1 MLRATVSDPAG
12 PRRWRTATTLAP
24 LVPAAVALPF
34 DGTVAAA
41 LVAVSIAWMFV
52 AGLLRPRLRARD
64 AAVMVEGRAIRI
76 RDAGLVSQRIRA
88 QDVVAASTGHGDGDG
103 GFILALVREAPRDRP
118 LVLRLAHEPDARRIR
133 RALGIGAGGFG
144 IVSWPG
150 PADRESWVSMTLR
163 LLAAFGWLLLAWA
176 TLHGPFDV
184 AAGLLFLVSLL
195 SVAVLGWL
203 ASGRTR
209 LTGPT
214 ADELV
219 HATALGQ
226 SAEQRARAAPTGA
239 MPAGVA
245 PLARGETEDSVG
257 WLQRLDAM
265 AASLGKSEGYRGGG
279 VDRTELWEALED
291 PDAPRR
297 CAPLPP
303 ACSHASRRKR
313 RRGASPTPS
322 PSSATA
328 RRELAFASPSRRT
341 WRPPRGDWSASPHAE
356 DCSALAHSCSDFT

>member
-1 MLRATVSDPAG
+1 MLRAIVSDPAG
-12 PRRWRTATTLAP
+12 PRRWRTATSLAP

-41 LVAVSIAWMFV
+41 LVAVAIAWMFV

-64 AAVMVEGRAIRI
+64 AAITVEARAIRI
-76 RDAGLVSQRIRA
+76 KDAGLVSQRISA
-88 QDVVAASTGHGDGDG
+88 QDVVAAATGHGDG

-118 LVLRLAHEPDARRIR
+118 LVLQLAHEPEATRIR

-144 IVSWPG
+144 TVSWPG

-184 AAGLLFLVSLL
+184 AAGLLFLISLL

-219 HATALGQ
+219 QATALGQ
-226 SAEQRARAAPTGA
+226 SAEQRARAAPAGA
-239 MPAGVA
+239 TPAGVA

-265 AASLGKSEGYRGGG
+265 AASLGKSDGYRGGG

-291 PDAPRR
+291 PDAPPAVRAASARLLARIAPEEAPRR
-297 CAPLPP
+297 IA
-303 ACSHASRRKR
+303 
-313 RRGASPTPS
+313 
-322 PSSATA
+322 
-328 RRELAFASPSRRT
+328 
-341 WRPPRGDWSASPHAE
+341 D
-356 DCSALAHSCSDFT
+356 ALAVERDGATRARIRIALEEDVETAARGLERLTSR